1 MSSRTPAIETAGLS
15 KTYGGEVQAL
25 VDVDL
30 RVEPGE
36 VFGFLGPNGAG
47 KSTLIRILLDLIRP
61 TSGRAALLGQDTGGT
76 AGRRAGRSA
85 TCRATCASGRGPPA
99 ARSWRRSQPCAAA
112 AMSARSR
119 RWPTAWAGSSTGRCA
134 ISPRATGR
142 RSA

>member
-15 KTYGGEVQAL
+15 KTYGGEVRAL

-30 RVEPGE
+30 RVERGE

-61 TSGRAALLGQDTGGT
+61 TAGRAALLGQDTRGNG
-76 AGRRAGRSA
+76 GRRGGRSA
-85 TCRATCASGRGPPA
+85 TCRATCASGRGPPGA
-99 ARSWRRSQPCAAA
+99 PSWRRSPRCAAA

-119 RWPTAWAGSSTGRCA
+119 RWPTAWGRSSTGRYA
-134 ISPRATGR
+134 ISPKATGR